1 MWTDTLECSAFR
13 ERSLQPCSVLT
24 SRTGCSTY
32 CISTF
37 SEAGSTVATNTWDGF
52 FVPVNSPLKT
62 RDCRHRTTTRGGTL
76 PYSSCGTRTT
86 TRPTWHVRQS
96 FYKDPGLGGCMSA
109 VCSFL
114 CPWQKR
120 GNRSLNAMQWRR
132 IKYPCTGHVIG
143 ILSGAIWPADQRRR
157 APQFVVS
164 VACLPKSCRA
174 VATLDRWNVSFYHFF
189 FGQQRRGGTSK
200 RTARYGVWPYVLYYK
215 LPNCTV

>member
-1 MWTDTLECSAFR
+1 MLAIPWEASIAMWTDTLECSAFR

-37 SEAGSTVATNTWDGF
+37 SEAGSAVATNTWDGF

-109 VCSFL
+109 VCGFL

-120 GNRSLNAMQWRR
+120 GNRSLNAMRWRR

-157 APQFVVS
+157 APQFCS
-164 VACLPKSCRA
+164 VRGMLAGELQSSSHTRQMEC
-174 VATLDRWNVSFYHFF
+174 FF
-189 FGQQRRGGTSK
+189 FPFLFWAAARR
-200 RTARYGVWPYVLYYK
+200 RYFK
-215 LPNCTV
+215 ADS